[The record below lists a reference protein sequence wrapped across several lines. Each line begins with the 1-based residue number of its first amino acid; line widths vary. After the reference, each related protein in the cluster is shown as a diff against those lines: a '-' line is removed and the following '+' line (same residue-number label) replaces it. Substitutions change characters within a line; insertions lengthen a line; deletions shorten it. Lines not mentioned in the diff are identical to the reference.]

1 MSYLKAKSEFN
12 KSAAELLYDNNL
24 YAPCVHCAYYSCL
37 QLIKFLIKDFMSIDY
52 PDQKIESD
60 SLKQNSHEYVI
71 KKLLS
76 EIHKLSRFDYL
87 DLRRNIYDLKSF
99 REISD
104 YENQIVDIDISK
116 KSIDKANDIRSYL
129 ISKML

>member
-24 YAPCVHCAYYSCL
+24 YAPSVHCAYYSCL
-37 QLIKFLIKDFMSIDY
+37 QLIKFLVKDFMNVDY

-60 SLKQNSHEYVI
+60 HLKQNSHEYVI
-71 KKLLS
+71 RKLLN
-76 EIHKLSRFDYL
+76 EVHGLSRLDYI

-104 YENQIVDIDISK
+104 YENQIVDIDLSK
-116 KSIDKANDIRSYL
+116 KSIDKANAIRNYL
-129 ISKML
+129 TRKML

>member
-24 YAPCVHCAYYSCL
+24 YAPSVHCSYYSCL
-37 QLIKFLIKDFMSIDY
+37 QLIKFLVKDFMNIDY
-52 PDQKIESD
+52 QDQKKESD
-60 SLKQNSHEYVI
+60 HLKQNSHEYVI
-71 KKLLS
+71 RKLLN
-76 EIHKLSRFDYL
+76 EVHGLSRIDYL

-104 YENQIVDIDISK
+104 YENQIVDIDLSK

-129 ISKML
+129 IRKML

>member
-24 YAPCVHCAYYSCL
+24 YAPSVHCAYYSCL
-37 QLIKFLIKDFMSIDY
+37 QLIKFLVKDFMNVDY

-60 SLKQNSHEYVI
+60 YLKQNSHEYVI
-71 KKLLS
+71 GKLLN
-76 EIHKLSRFDYL
+76 EVHGLNRFDYI

-104 YENQIVDIDISK
+104 YENQIVDIDLSK

-129 ISKML
+129 IRKML

>member
-24 YAPCVHCAYYSCL
+24 YAPSVHCAYYSCL
-37 QLIKFLIKDFMSIDY
+37 QLIKFLVKDFMNIDY

-60 SLKQNSHEYVI
+60 QLKQNSHEYVI
-71 KKLLS
+71 RKLLN
-76 EIHKLSRFDYL
+76 EVHGLSRFDYI

-104 YENQIVDIDISK
+104 YENQIVDIDLSK
-116 KSIDKANDIRSYL
+116 KSINKANDIRSYL
-129 ISKML
+129 IRKML

>member
-1 MSYLKAKSEFN
+1 
-12 KSAAELLYDNNL
+12 
-24 YAPCVHCAYYSCL
+24 
-37 QLIKFLIKDFMSIDY
+37 MSIDY